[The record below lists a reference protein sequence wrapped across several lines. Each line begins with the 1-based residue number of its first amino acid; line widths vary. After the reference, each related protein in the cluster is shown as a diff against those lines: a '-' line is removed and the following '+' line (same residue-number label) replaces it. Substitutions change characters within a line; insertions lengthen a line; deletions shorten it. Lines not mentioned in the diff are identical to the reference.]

1 MQHNFI
7 SDLPARRRRA
17 YFMPSTPKKISALA
31 LSAMSAWTLGAA
43 AGAEDDVSKSGSIQ
57 MNQAA

>member
-1 MQHNFI
+1 
-7 SDLPARRRRA
+7 
-17 YFMPSTPKKISALA
+17 MPSTPKKISALA